1 VQGVSLCLNV
11 LIRNISSA
19 ALAKLKAAAKK
30 RNRSLQQELK
40 ELLNTVLSVPLLYV
54 VGIARAIRKKLKK
67 EQIYHSDSSELLRED
82 RNH

>member
-1 VQGVSLCLNV
+1 M
-11 LIRNISSA
+11 
-19 ALAKLKAAAKK
+19 
-30 RNRSLQQELK
+30 
-40 ELLNTVLSVPLLYV
+40 NTVLSVPLLYV

>member
-1 VQGVSLCLNV
+1 MPNV

-19 ALAKLKAAAKK
+19 ALAKLKAAAKR

-40 ELLNTVLSVPLLYV
+40 ELIEHGAQRAAIDV
-54 VGIARAIRKKLKK
+54 VGIARAIRKKLRK

-82 RNH
+82 KNR